1 MSHTRSW
8 GLGAGALAQA
18 ARSATLPHASLRLAS
33 HTFCAGYEKIPV
45 LEYKHQGDDW
55 NSNPST
61 WNSKKFYKEIQ
72 YKDPFDHADY
82 AMGVDKIIEYMDT
95 LCKGLAEFRP
105 ALD

>member
-18 ARSATLPHASLRLAS
+18 ARSATLPHTSLRLAS

-45 LEYKHQGDDW
+45 LEYKHRGDDW
-55 NSNPST
+55 DR
-61 WNSKKFYKEIQ
+61 FYKEIQ